1 MTNTKGKIESTKD
14 KLVGGVK
21 ETVGKV
27 TSNEELEL
35 KGKMQSKKGDLEGK
49 ATAAGDKVDDLKEN
63 IAGNIN
69 DTIDHNKQGK
79 VKR

>member
-49 ATAAGDKVDDLKEN
+49 ATAASDKVNDLKEN

>member
-1 MTNTKGKIESTKD
+1 MTNTKGKVESTKD

-35 KGKMQSKKGDLEGK
+35 KGKIQSKKGDMEGK
-49 ATAAGDKVDDLKEN
+49 VTAAGDKLDDLKED
-63 IAGNIN
+63 IIGNIN
-69 DTIDHNKQGK
+69 NTIDQNKQDK
-79 VKR
+79 

>member
-1 MTNTKGKIESTKD
+1 MTNTKGKVESTKD

-35 KGKMQSKKGDLEGK
+35 KGKIQSKKGDLEGK
-49 ATAAGDKVDDLKEN
+49 ATAAGDKVDDLKED

-69 DTIDHNKQGK
+69 NTIDHNKQDK
-79 VKR
+79 

>member
-1 MTNTKGKIESTKD
+1 MTNTKGKVESTKD

-27 TSNEELEL
+27 TNNEELEL

-49 ATAAGDKVDDLKEN
+49 ATEAGDKAHDLKEN

-69 DTIDHNKQGK
+69 DTIDHHKQDK
-79 VKR
+79 EKR